1 MKHGRIASAEAARVV
16 ATLTDDDVSAV
27 QREEHLAAQA
37 AEEVALVDRLLE
49 EIDRELIAQQRA
61 EHVRLSRAFTDP
73 VRARRAHR
81 RADRAVVR
89 TLPAH
94 LTAECRATS
103 SEAA

>member
-1 MKHGRIASAEAARVV
+1 MKHARIASAEAARVS
-16 ATLTDDDVSAV
+16 TLSDDDVSAV
-27 QREEHLAAQA
+27 QRDEHQAAQA

-61 EHVRLSRAFTDP
+61 EHERLSRAFTDQ

-94 LTAECRATS
+94 LAAEQGS
-103 SEAA
+103 SGSEAA